1 MSSESQKEEKE
12 GGLKKIFKEIMS
24 KNFPNFIN
32 LDSRKLLNPK
42 EDKFKDMCT
51 KTHYSQTFND

>member
-32 LDSRKLLNPK
+32 LDSKK
-42 EDKFKDMCT
+42 
-51 KTHYSQTFND
+51 